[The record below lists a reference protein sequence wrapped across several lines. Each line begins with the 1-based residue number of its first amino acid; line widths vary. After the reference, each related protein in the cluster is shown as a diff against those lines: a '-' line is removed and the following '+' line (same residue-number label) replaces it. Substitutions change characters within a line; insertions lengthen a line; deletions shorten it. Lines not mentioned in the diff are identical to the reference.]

1 MRRRSGI
8 VSSEPSTSLS
18 YSTDQAKKKRRVA
31 KFRNYPPTHGIRV
44 PADHLEDIVRDML
57 LSVDMDDGS
66 ATLVAKL
73 LVANDRR
80 CVFSHG
86 SKKLSEYLEQTRAG
100 VVNPQPKIKVER
112 DEAATAVID
121 GDGGL
126 GHMACHRGMEMA
138 IEKAKQY
145 GVSSVTT
152 YNHYHFGSA
161 GKWSRMALEHD
172 CIGMAASS
180 HRFHPNPQ
188 GMVTRAAGSSPISIA
203 IPANEQPPLVLD
215 MGGNMVPATE
225 HNMEHNPGAVFKG
238 LGMGTIIVS
247 LGGILSGIY
256 RPEVQKPASRWESNQ
271 GSHLT
276 VWDVAHFADVDVF
289 KAEMDR
295 YIGEARATKPL
306 PGMDRTEL
314 AGGLEWAWEQESDEL
329 GIIIS
334 DEHREFLQEHAD
346 ECGVLMSFEQ
356 FERSRF

>member
-1 MRRRSGI
+1 MS
-8 VSSEPSTSLS
+8 
-18 YSTDQAKKKRRVA
+18 
-31 KFRNYPPTHGIRV
+31 KFRNYPPAQGIRV
-44 PADHLEDIVRDML
+44 PSEYLEEIVRDIFI
-57 LSVDMDDGS
+57 SVDMADDN
-66 ATLVAKL
+66 ATMMAGL

-80 CVFSHG
+80 CVYSHG
-86 SKKLSEYLEQTRAG
+86 TKKLTEYLEQTRAG
-100 VVNPQPKIKVER
+100 VVNPRPQIKIER
-112 DEAATAVID
+112 DEGATAVID

-126 GHMACHRGMEMA
+126 GHFACHRGMIMA
-138 IEKAKQY
+138 IEKAKQF
-145 GVSSVTT
+145 GVASVTT

-188 GMVTRAAGSSPISIA
+188 GMVTSAAGSSPISIA

-225 HNMEHNPGAVFKG
+225 QNMENNPGAVFKG
-238 LGMGTIIVS
+238 LGLGTVIVS
-247 LGGILSGIY
+247 LGGILAGIY

-276 VWDVAHFADVDVF
+276 VWDVAHLADVTAF

-306 PGMDRTEL
+306 PGMERSEL
-314 AGGLEWAWEQESDEL
+314 AGGMEWAWEREAAEL
-329 GIIIS
+329 GVIVS
-334 DEHREFLQEHAD
+334 DEHREYLEGHAD
-346 ECGVLMSFEQ
+346 QCGVLTTFEQ
-356 FERSRF
+356 FESSRF